1 VRYNQLLFST
11 DRISFLIDQLSQ
23 IVIDAASNPD
33 KAVGALRLLTE
44 KQLQLLPDP
53 STDLHWSS
61 FRGPIH
67 AIFSD
72 NVVRHPQKPCV
83 VETAFSPGTPN
94 RVFSYQQIHES
105 SNILAHYLI
114 SQNITRGD
122 VVMVYAHRGVDLV
135 VAVMG
140 ILKAG
145 ATFSV
150 IGIVLLHLLT
160 TGT

>member
-1 VRYNQLLFST
+1 M
-11 DRISFLIDQLSQ
+11 
-23 IVIDAASNPD
+23 
-33 KAVGALRLLTE
+33 LTE

-72 NVVRHPQKPCV
+72 NAVRHPQRACV
-83 VETAFSPGTPN
+83 VETAFSPGTPD
-94 RVFSYQQIHES
+94 RVFSYQHIHEA
-105 SNILAHYLI
+105 SNILAYYLI
-114 SQNITRGD
+114 SQNVVRGD

-135 VAVMG
+135 IAVMG

-150 IGIVLLHLLT
+150 IGMIFLHLST
-160 TGT
+160 NET